1 MIKERFLHERS
12 FDDAK
17 FVKLEMLQVLTVF
30 VELIT

>member
-17 FVKLEMLQVLTVF
+17 FVKLEMLQVLF
-30 VELIT
+30 VVLLIT